1 MLYVFE
7 NTDDWKKKDP
17 ESYRAALKIGKVRE
31 IALEI
36 CKRNPSS
43 SDIKKTQLLEMARN
57 GDKRPSQRTYPLG
70 TALGSYTI
78 KGSEIFDE
86 DFTKQIKEIAPDW
99 FVSRSNTANTKKAQL
114 LEIARN
120 GEPRPHQTK
129 HSLGRSLCSYTTKG
143 RAIFD
148 EDFTKQIKE
157 IAPHWFENTANTKKA
172 QLLEM
177 ARNGDKKPHRETV
190 PGTAL
195 HSYTTKGRDTFD
207 EDFTKELKEIAPD
220 WFVSRSNTANTKKAQ
235 LLEIAR
241 NGEPRPH
248 QTKHSLGTA
257 LGSYTIKG
265 SEIFDE
271 DFTKQIKEIAPHWFN
286 SKKSSSFPQK
296 SR

>member
-86 DFTKQIKEIAPDW
+86 DFTKQIKEIAP
-99 FVSRSNTANTKKAQL
+99 
-114 LEIARN
+114 
-120 GEPRPHQTK
+120 
-129 HSLGRSLCSYTTKG
+129 
-143 RAIFD
+143 
-148 EDFTKQIKE
+148 
-157 IAPHWFENTANTKKA
+157 
-172 QLLEM
+172 
-177 ARNGDKKPHRETV
+177 
-190 PGTAL
+190 
-195 HSYTTKGRDTFD
+195 
-207 EDFTKELKEIAPD
+207 
-220 WFVSRSNTANTKKAQ
+220 
-235 LLEIAR
+235 
-241 NGEPRPH
+241 
-248 QTKHSLGTA
+248 
-257 LGSYTIKG
+257 
-265 SEIFDE
+265 
-271 DFTKQIKEIAPHWFN
+271 HWFN

>member
-43 SDIKKTQLLEMARN
+43 SDIKKAQLLEMARN
-57 GDKRPSQRTYPLG
+57 GEKRPTEKHQLG
-70 TALGSYTI
+70 PALCSYTL
-78 KGSEIFDE
+78 KGKTFDP
-86 DFTKQIKEIAPDW
+86 DFTKQIKAIAPNW
-99 FVSRSNTANTKKAQL
+99 FVSRSNIANTKKAQL

-120 GEPRPHQTK
+120 GDKRPSRKTP
-129 HSLGRSLCSYTTKG
+129 LGIAIRNYMRKG
-143 RAIFD
+143 GNFD

-207 EDFTKELKEIAPD
+207 EDFTK
-220 WFVSRSNTANTKKAQ
+220 
-235 LLEIAR
+235 
-241 NGEPRPH
+241 
-248 QTKHSLGTA
+248 
-257 LGSYTIKG
+257 
-265 SEIFDE
+265 
-271 DFTKQIKEIAPHWFN
+271 QIKEIAPHWFN
-286 SKKSSSFPQK
+286 SKKSSSFPPKYRQGA
-296 SR
+296 

>member
-31 IALEI
+31 IALSI

-43 SDIKKTQLLEMARN
+43 SDTKKAQLLEIARN

-70 TALGSYTI
+70 TALG
-78 KGSEIFDE
+78 
-86 DFTKQIKEIAPDW
+86 
-99 FVSRSNTANTKKAQL
+99 N
-114 LEIARN
+114 
-120 GEPRPHQTK
+120 
-129 HSLGRSLCSYTTKG
+129 YTTKG
-143 RAIFD
+143 S
-148 EDFTKQIKE
+148 E
-157 IAPHWFENTANTKKA
+157 
-172 QLLEM
+172 
-177 ARNGDKKPHRETV
+177 
-190 PGTAL
+190 
-195 HSYTTKGRDTFD
+195 TFD

-220 WFVSRSNTANTKKAQ
+220 WFVSRSNIVNTKKAQ
-235 LLEIAR
+235 LLEMAR

>member
-70 TALGSYTI
+70 TALGSYTT
-78 KGSEIFDE
+78 KGAGSFDE
-86 DFTKQIKEIAPDW
+86 
-99 FVSRSNTANTKKAQL
+99 N
-114 LEIARN
+114 
-120 GEPRPHQTK
+120 
-129 HSLGRSLCSYTTKG
+129 
-143 RAIFD
+143 
-148 EDFTKQIKE
+148 FTKQIKE

-220 WFVSRSNTANTKKAQ
+220 WFVSRSNIANTKKAQ

-248 QTKHSLGTA
+248 QTKHSLGRSLCVYKTKGA
-257 LGSYTIKG
+257 GS
-265 SEIFDE
+265 FDE
-271 DFTKQIKEIAPHWFN
+271 NFTKQIKEIAPHWFN